1 MPQTKGEI
9 MKEDEAME
17 KWCPMARVAYNG
29 ERATAANR
37 MWPDVSLETARC
49 IASDCMMWRLD
60 GLYGNTPV
68 SGRLVESGK
77 SDSDGYCGLA
87 GKE

>member
-1 MPQTKGEI
+1 MT
-9 MKEDEAME
+9 EDEAKI
-17 KWCPMARVAYNG
+17 KWCPYRLNVEGKQKG
-29 ERATAANR
+29 E
-37 MWPDVSLETARC
+37 SC
-49 IASDCMMWRLD
+49 IASACMMWRLD
-60 GLYGNTPV
+60 GLYSNTPV

>member
-1 MPQTKGEI
+1 
-9 MKEDEAME
+9 MKEDAKKKYCPFVAIGLSLFAMLNKQTE
-17 KWCPMARVAYNG
+17 G
-29 ERATAANR
+29 TLAN
-37 MWPDVSLETARC
+37 AC
-49 IASDCMMWRLD
+49 IASDCMMWRRD
-60 GLYGNTPV
+60 GLYSNTPV